1 LEATESAQLD
11 GDGAGEV
18 VDAEVELGEARE
30 GAELARYL
38 PAQGV
43 VVQVEAGEGREHGE
57 RGRDGASEPLPLERD
72 GGDPAAGVAGDALEV
87 VAAAAGVA
95 ATRPRGQSAPRR
107 VQRRLQLHQR
117 VQLGVARGR
126 GGGGG
131 GGAEEQEREEGAT
144 GRHGARRGTG
154 GRVAGASSWRC
165 RAWGVGIRRF
175 IEGVCGKRKWSGGE
189 KLEKWKGVWMDNKKG
204 GGLSGL

>member
-131 GGAEEQEREEGAT
+131 GGGGAEEQEREREEGAPGP
-144 GRHGARRGTG
+144 GRHGAGARRGTG
-154 GRVAGASSWRC
+154 GTWEGGWSEFLAVPC
-165 RAWGVGIRRF
+165 VGR
-175 IEGVCGKRKWSGGE
+175 
-189 KLEKWKGVWMDNKKG
+189 GVWG
-204 GGLSGL
+204 FGGL